1 MLVVDAP
8 DTDRGPN
15 HQGFPPFMSHLIGAR
30 DREQQEGDPRLVVGG
45 TSSGRGLTMAD
56 EQLGLRRE
64 RSDAG
69 EKRARGHRDPAL
81 R

>member
-1 MLVVDAP
+1 
-8 DTDRGPN
+8 
-15 HQGFPPFMSHLIGAR
+15 MSHLIGAK
-30 DREQQEGDPRLVVGG
+30 DCEQQDGDPRLVVGG

-69 EKRARGHRDPAL
+69 EKWARGPRDPAL
-81 R
+81 DVSPSPP